1 MPKRA
6 ATADNKKS
14 DLDQFEKAELESW
27 KERLRPDLGYL
38 TTPPA
43 GQMDSKYDQA
53 KGYLTSLIDE
63 LALEDL
69 NKRNLNFQLE
79 IFTGNVP
86 QAALDD
92 DMSAEANWKEEHPD
106 KE

>member
-1 MPKRA
+1 MPKKA
-6 ATADNKKS
+6 ATADKS
-14 DLDQFEKAELESW
+14 ELDKFEKAELESW

-43 GQMDSKYDQA
+43 GLVDSKYDQA
-53 KGYLTSLIDE
+53 KGYLIDLIDD

-86 QAALDD
+86 HTASPLAP
-92 DMSAEANWKEEHPD
+92 A
-106 KE
+106 